1 MQAVQGFF
9 LNLGNSPNELYFYE
23 TEINISVVS
32 KSLYQVALSTYWS
45 TVLTDPHPAGY
56 LEKLN
61 MDVKDYD
68 QNFNRDP
75 SNLLAKIDLANPE
88 RIVVEDKSIHQH
100 MRPKNNH

>member
-1 MQAVQGFF
+1 M
-9 LNLGNSPNELYFYE
+9 
-23 TEINISVVS
+23 
-32 KSLYQVALSTYWS
+32 LSGAFNVLVNT
-45 TVLTDPHPAGY
+45 LTDPHPAGH

-88 RIVVEDKSIHQH
+88 RIVVEDKSIHQL
-100 MRPKNNH
+100 MRQCLPN